1 MIFYKKLIN
10 ESNFRKREDF
20 EGKGLDEDLID
31 LRYKHF
37 RSRLI
42 DTINSVL

>member
-1 MIFYKKLIN
+1 MIFEMKLIN
-10 ESNFRKREDF
+10 ESNSRKREDF